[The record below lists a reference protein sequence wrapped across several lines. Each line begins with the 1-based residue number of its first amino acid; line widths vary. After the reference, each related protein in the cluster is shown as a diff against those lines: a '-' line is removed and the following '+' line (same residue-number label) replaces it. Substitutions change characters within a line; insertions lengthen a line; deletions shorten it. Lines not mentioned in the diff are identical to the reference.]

1 LDGQICS
8 VIFRE
13 ISGRE
18 VELEHV
24 NALACQTW
32 KELFKVFLMLGGGLT
47 GRQLGV
53 FQGLSQLVHGNM
65 LVKEAKKKRR
75 AHAII
80 TL

>member
-1 LDGQICS
+1 LKYSEAADANLESRPVFGWMDKS
-8 VIFRE
+8 VLLF
-13 ISGRE
+13 S
-18 VELEHV
+18 VKFLEGKS
-24 NALACQTW
+24 N
-32 KELFKVFLMLGGGLT
+32 